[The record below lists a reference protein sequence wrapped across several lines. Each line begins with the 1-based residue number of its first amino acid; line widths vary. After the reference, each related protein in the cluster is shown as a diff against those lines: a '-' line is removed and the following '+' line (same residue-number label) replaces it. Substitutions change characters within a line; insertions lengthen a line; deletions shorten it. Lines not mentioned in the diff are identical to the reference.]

1 MGPQRV
7 ATAPTDSHAP
17 TSREAIRTA
26 PRIHQ
31 RRTRRNT
38 PFEEIAEQVQPI
50 QDQAGHEAPVPVTET
65 PTAPVPIT
73 GHSENTPPPTLII
86 QLAIPAIP
94 TSNPK

>member
-31 RRTRRNT
+31 RKTRRNT

-50 QDQAGHEAPVPVTET
+50 QDRAGLEAPVPATET
-65 PTAPVPIT
+65 PTAPVPDT

-86 QLAIPAIP
+86 QPTIPAIP